1 LPDHPSAGLLAAYF
15 QRRLRP
21 AQLLALDDHVTQ
33 CGKCRERLRE
43 IVSADYALV
52 SLRNSVERDAAS
64 DDHLSPE
71 RLLEYVEDR
80 MDTIDRELAASHIGA
95 CKFCRWL
102 AGQLAASD
110 RHSK

>member
-43 IVSADYALV
+43 IVPADHALV
-52 SLRNSVERDAAS
+52 SLRNSVERDSAS
-64 DDHLSPE
+64 DDHLPAE
-71 RLLEYVEDR
+71 RLREYVEDR
-80 MDTIDRELAASHIGA
+80 MDAIDRELTASHIGA
-95 CKFCRWL
+95 CNFCRWL
-102 AGQLAASD
+102 ASRLAAHRS
-110 RHSK
+110 